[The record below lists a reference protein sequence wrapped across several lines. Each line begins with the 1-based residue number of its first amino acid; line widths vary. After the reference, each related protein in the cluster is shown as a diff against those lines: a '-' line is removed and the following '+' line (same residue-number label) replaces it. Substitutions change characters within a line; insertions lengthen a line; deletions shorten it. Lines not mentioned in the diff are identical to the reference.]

1 MKKMLSFMLDCSRN
15 AVMKPSEVKE
25 FASLI
30 KKMGYNTLMLYT
42 EDTYELDGHEC
53 FGHFRGRYSKEELK
67 DLDSYCNSIGIELVP
82 CIQTLA
88 HLENMFKWEGVY
100 GEINDCDNILLCGE
114 EKTYALIED
123 MFKTVSQCF
132 TTRKIHIGM
141 DEAFRVGSG
150 KYQKIHGIEDKFDIV
165 NRHLHRVCAIAD
177 KYGFD
182 PMIWSDMFY
191 SLALGTH
198 EYGECNNPEK
208 ILEKAALPEN
218 ISLVYWD
225 YSNTDPQKYT
235 ERLNAH
241 KLFGRKIIFAGA
253 AWSCFRIAPRNEFSL
268 KTADAAIPSCL
279 DFDVDGF
286 MFCNWGDDGAECSV
300 YATLPALFYQAQ
312 LVQGNCDLDDIKA
325 KFKELIGY
333 DFDAFMDLE
342 LPDTP
347 GGEHSCNPSKYL
359 LYSDPFMGITDFR
372 CSEDDP
378 LYYSTIANKLAS
390 HKNGGRYDYL
400 FEAFSVLCDALST
413 KALLGVK
420 TRNAYQNADKQALS
434 ELVTEYKLAADKIEA
449 FQLAYEKLWFIE
461 NKPHGYD
468 VQDIRLGGIISRL
481 KSCRRRLEGYLDGSI
496 DEIPELSE
504 PMIKRTI
511 NSISWIRMATVNSV
525 SHNL

>member
-1 MKKMLSFMLDCSRN
+1 MEKMLGFMLDCSRN

-25 FASLI
+25 FAALL

-42 EDTYELDGHEC
+42 EDTYELDGHEF
-53 FGHFRGRYSKEELK
+53 FGHFRGRYSKDELK
-67 DLDSYCNSIGIELVP
+67 ELDSYCGSIGIELVP

-100 GEINDCDNILLCGE
+100 GEVNDCDNILLCGE
-114 EKTYALIED
+114 EKTYQLIED
-123 MFKTVSQCF
+123 MFKTVSECF
-132 TTRKIHIGM
+132 TTKKIHIGM

-165 NRHLHRVCAIAD
+165 NRHLHRVCALAD

-198 EYGECNNPEK
+198 EYGTCDNPEK

-253 AWSCFRIAPRNEFSL
+253 AWSCFRIAPRNQFSL
-268 KTADAAIPSCL
+268 KTAAAAIPACIE
-279 DFDVDGF
+279 FGVDGF
-286 MFCNWGDDGAECSV
+286 LFCNWGDDGSECSV
-300 YATLPALFYQAQ
+300 YATLPAIFYEAQ
-312 LVQGNCDLDDIKA
+312 LAQGNFDLDDIKA

-342 LPDTP
+342 KPDAP
-347 GGEHSCNPSKYL
+347 GGNHCCNPSKYL
-359 LYSDPFMGITDFR
+359 LYSDTFMGITDFR
-372 CSEDDP
+372 
-378 LYYSTIANKLAS
+378 YSDGNASFYKELAKELAS
-390 HKNGGRYDYL
+390 YKNGGRYDYL
-400 FEAFSVLCDALST
+400 FDSYSALCSALAV
-413 KALLGVK
+413 KAPLGVK
-420 TRNAYQNADKQALS
+420 TRTAYQNGDKAAICELAS
-434 ELVTEYKLAADKIEA
+434 EYGKAVEKIEA
-449 FQLAYEKLWFIE
+449 FQFKFENLWFTE
-461 NKPHGYD
+461 NKPHGFD
-468 VQDIRLGGIISRL
+468 VQDIRLGGILSRL
-481 KSCRRRLEGYLDGSI
+481 KSCKRRLEKYVAGEIS
-496 DEIPELSE
+496 EIPELSE
-504 PMIKRTI
+504 PMLSREM
-511 NSISWIRMATVNSV
+511 SSYSWGRIATANAIT
-525 SHNL
+525 NRL